1 MLKAFYSAP
10 DYKSLRDAEQRKRFA
25 FCDLLACVRIYVS
38 VLAYSFRFLS
48 LDKSFFFTIACEK

>member
-25 FCDLLACVRIYVS
+25 LCDLLACVRIYMFPF
-38 VLAYSFRFLS
+38 LRIRFV
-48 LDKSFFFTIACEK
+48 FCR